1 MLNITYK
8 NGRGHLQI
16 DLSSLLPCSAAD
28 FKRLLSFV
36 DLSDDIDGN
45 ASVIHGH
52 ISDRVRDL
60 QDARA
65 ALDPNSGD
73 GKAQIAK
80 INAEIKRYLSHA
92 DVLTKKYDL
101 PALSDNS
108 AQISLRPATV
118 YALVS
123 SYGETGIDVY
133 SGWTFCKA
141 GYQFDV
147 YKKICGRSSCYYILL
162 HGTGLQ
168 VACSKRKN
176 TVTAEITPDVLA
188 TISKFSVK
196 IESAKQTFRQ
206 YMIKAGYIEA
216 DLDTNNHTENN
227 EEEDIM
233 AAYTTHTATYGGKT
247 YPAEYNIGA
256 YDTVIVYL
264 SIGTF
269 ESKRWYI
276 DSNGSQYL
284 DRHQKERLVITPDD
298 FDYQDALTAAKAY
311 LAESG
316 KAYGSDACADTQKP
330 AKAADLV
337 SPVTRSVLPSW
348 ITEQAVPVTDVSS
361 EPITEQAAPTL
372 ETVSEPTADQVAP
385 ASVASADA
393 TEEAAD
399 PKRTRGPVPEKTFIG
414 ECIKGNGWRI
424 LFDGD
429 ASRTR
434 IMFDGKPTDAARAA
448 IEQAGFYYSPR
459 MESWNK
465 KLTFKAYRAAKAV
478 STTLSELYAA

>member
-52 ISDRVRDL
+52 ISDSVRDL

-92 DVLTKKYDL
+92 DVLTKKYDR

-123 SYGETGIDVY
+123 SYGETSIDVY

-227 EEEDIM
+227 EEENIM
-233 AAYTTHTATYGGKT
+233 AAYTAHTATYGGKT
-247 YPAEYNIGA
+247 YPAEYNITSYGS
-256 YDTVIVYL
+256 VLVFLI
-264 SIGTF
+264 IGTL
-269 ESKRWYI
+269 
-276 DSNGSQYL
+276 SNG
-284 DRHQKERLVITPDD
+284 RKQKERLVITPDD
-298 FDYQDALTAAKAY
+298 FDYQDALTAAKTY

-316 KAYGSDACADTQKP
+316 KSYDSAAYAESQKT
-330 AKAADLV
+330 ASAAGLV
-337 SPVTRSVLPSW
+337 SPATRPVLPSW
-348 ITEQAVPVTDVSS
+348 ITEQAAPVIDAAS
-361 EPITEQAAPTL
+361 EPIAEK
-372 ETVSEPTADQVAP
+372 VAP
-385 ASVASADA
+385 PSVAFADA